1 MNKLIYGI
9 IAVVVVI
16 VVGVGAYLVV
26 GRDSSET
33 PETVDT
39 NMQTDMQRAPDE
51 VMEETTSLSDMI
63 SEGQNQLC
71 TFTDSDTGGVG
82 TVFIG
87 DGNVRGDFQSDID
100 DVATVAHLVVLN
112 SEDAYVWMEG
122 QTQGYKASMSEL
134 ADLSS
139 AAGGDNSL
147 DVNKAVD
154 YECYPWTPD
163 ATQFA
168 LPDTVDFQDMSA
180 MMEGVENF
188 EDQISAQCSA
198 CASLPADAQDAC
210 LQQLNCN

>member
-9 IAVVVVI
+9 IAVVVVL

-26 GRDSSET
+26 GRSET
-33 PETVDT
+33 ENPETVT
-39 NMQTDMQRAPDE
+39 PNLSNDMQRAPDE
-51 VMEETTSLSDMI
+51 AIEETTSLRDMI

-71 TFTDSDTGGVG
+71 TFSDSETGGVG

-87 DGNVRGDFQSDID
+87 DGNIRGDFQSDID
-100 DVATVAHLVVLN
+100 DAATVAHLVVLN

-134 ADLSS
+134 TDLSN
-139 AAGGDNSL
+139 AAGGDKSL

-163 ATQFA
+163 ASQFE

-180 MMEGVENF
+180 MMEGAENF

-198 CASLPADAQDAC
+198 CASLPADAQEAC